1 MSREAVMPKAR
12 APKRARGKQ
21 RVAELLQAAAEVFAE
36 KGYEAATMTEIAAR
50 AGAPIGSL
58 YQFFPVKDAL
68 ADWLV
73 QNYVALLVADLQAL
87 EARARRIDTETLAD
101 SLLGLLCAHERER
114 AAAAR
119 LVEARMDE
127 RMRRTTFRHM
137 LRKQIAAI
145 LRVRSP
151 TLSAETARE
160 MGIVLVSLLKAVS
173 ALVDEVS
180 LPGRGAALR
189 DLRTMAVQ
197 YIEQRLTAGPL
208 RPPGV
213 TRPASN

>member
-1 MSREAVMPKAR
+1 MSSEAGIPKAR

-21 RVAELLQAAAEVFAE
+21 RVAELLEAAAEVFAE

-73 QNYVALLVADLQAL
+73 QNYIALLEADLQAL
-87 EARARRIDTETLAD
+87 ETRASRIDTETLVD
-101 SLLGLLCAHERER
+101 NLLGLLHAHEREH
-114 AAAAR
+114 AAAAP

-137 LRKQIAAI
+137 LRKRIAAI

-151 TLSAETARE
+151 TLSAEAARE
-160 MGIVLVSLLKAVS
+160 MAVVLVSLMKAEC

-180 LPGRGAALR
+180 LPGRAAAVR
-189 DLRTMAVQ
+189 DLRTIAMQ
-197 YIEQRLTAGPL
+197 YIEERLTPDSL
-208 RPPGV
+208 RPPDL
-213 TRPASN
+213 TKPASN

>member
-1 MSREAVMPKAR
+1 MSSEASVPGAR

-50 AGAPIGSL
+50 ASAPIGSL
-58 YQFFPVKDAL
+58 YQFFPVKEAL

-73 QNYVALLVADLQAL
+73 QNYLELLVTDLQAL
-87 EARARRIDTETLAD
+87 EERASRIDTETLVD
-101 SLLGLLCAHERER
+101 TLLGLLRVHGRER

-127 RMRRTTFRHM
+127 RTRRTTFRHM
-137 LRKQIAAI
+137 LRKRIAAI

-151 TLSAETARE
+151 TLSAEAARD
-160 MGIVLVSLLKAVS
+160 MALMLVSLMKAVS
-173 ALVDEVS
+173 ALVDEEG
-180 LPGRGAALR
+180 LPGRTAGLR
-189 DLRTMAVQ
+189 DLRAITLQ
-197 YIEQRLTAGPL
+197 YVEQRLAPESL
-208 RPPGV
+208 RSGQ
-213 TRPASN
+213 